1 VKGNAVEGASKI
13 GSQALTMS
21 FDMESPT
28 LPNVTLILVHC
39 DRDWRPTENIFVQDI
54 MHLRT
59 SDFTI
64 ERAPI
69 GVHGYDFSLSI
80 TFPRVDGVLKIEY
93 SGNYRARVVDYY
105 DNTKVYTEARFIA
118 VEPKSDVDV
127 GVYQDFYESTQT
139 DVVQHGLR
147 VRAEA
152 VTPNDLF
159 STQIKAIQLYRSGE
173 WLEPMTASQDNARR
187 NFGPGQVWTDWSGYI
202 GTRTVA
208 EFRNLPSGN
217 EHRLLDLTDIS
228 LFPATGGILTTPLSD
243 LPRSGFSAYD
253 NNGMAISRFVPL
265 RDAEYVYFE
274 FRLELKGTEV
284 KQDLAVVG
292 TFNDWKPTRE
302 WRMYYDQQT
311 GFYIARGWVKRALHE
326 YQYVA
331 GTWDEDAGILRDADA
346 TLLEGNS
353 SMSTQRF
360 LAFVYYRE
368 STAGGYDRVIGAGS
382 GAI

>member
-1 VKGNAVEGASKI
+1 
-13 GSQALTMS
+13 
-21 FDMESPT
+21 
-28 LPNVTLILVHC
+28 
-39 DRDWRPTENIFVQDI
+39 
-54 MHLRT
+54 
-59 SDFTI
+59 
-64 ERAPI
+64 
-69 GVHGYDFSLSI
+69 
-80 TFPRVDGVLKIEY
+80 
-93 SGNYRARVVDYY
+93 
-105 DNTKVYTEARFIA
+105 
-118 VEPKSDVDV
+118 
-127 GVYQDFYESTQT
+127 
-139 DVVQHGLR
+139 
-147 VRAEA
+147 
-152 VTPNDLF
+152 
-159 STQIKAIQLYRSGE
+159 
-173 WLEPMTASQDNARR
+173 
-187 NFGPGQVWTDWSGYI
+187 
-202 GTRTVA
+202 
-208 EFRNLPSGN
+208 
-217 EHRLLDLTDIS
+217 
-228 LFPATGGILTTPLSD
+228 
-243 LPRSGFSAYD
+243 
-253 NNGMAISRFVPL
+253 MAISRFVPL

-292 TFNDWKPTRE
+292 TFNDWQPTRE

>member
-1 VKGNAVEGASKI
+1 LIFIQSGCIPPGSEGTRSNGAGGADSLQSEDDITRVRWVRIHGAGDESTPPVLQIPVKGNAVEGASKI

-69 GVHGYDFSLSI
+69 GVHGYDYSLSI

-208 EFRNLPSGN
+208 
-217 EHRLLDLTDIS
+217 
-228 LFPATGGILTTPLSD
+228 
-243 LPRSGFSAYD
+243 
-253 NNGMAISRFVPL
+253 
-265 RDAEYVYFE
+265 
-274 FRLELKGTEV
+274 
-284 KQDLAVVG
+284 
-292 TFNDWKPTRE
+292 
-302 WRMYYDQQT
+302 
-311 GFYIARGWVKRALHE
+311 
-326 YQYVA
+326 
-331 GTWDEDAGILRDADA
+331 
-346 TLLEGNS
+346 
-353 SMSTQRF
+353 
-360 LAFVYYRE
+360 
-368 STAGGYDRVIGAGS
+368 
-382 GAI
+382 